1 MRRSRLILALA
12 VLAATAV
19 LFSLGMW
26 QVRRLAWKEALIA
39 TLEIRRH
46 GLPAP
51 LGEIE
56 ARWRQTG
63 DVDYMALAAAG
74 TFRHD
79 LEQYYYTTR
88 DGTVGWDVFTPLQLA
103 DGRMLF
109 VDRGF
114 VPDADRDPATRAA
127 GQLSGDQTVAGLAR
141 NALVEKPNRFVPDNE
156 PANRIFYWRNL
167 TQMAAAA
174 GIAQNLLVPF
184 SLDAGPAAIPG
195 GLPRG
200 GGTIVELPNNHL
212 QYAITWFGLALA
224 CLVVGAVL
232 LRRPSRRDS

>member
-174 GIAQNLLVPF
+174 GIAQNA
-184 SLDAGPAAIPG
+184 AGAILTRCRPCRHSRRPAARRRDNRRIAQQPFAIRHHLVRPG
-195 GLPRG
+195 ARLPRG
-200 GGTIVELPNNHL
+200 RCGIV
-212 QYAITWFGLALA
+212 AA
-224 CLVVGAVL
+224 AVAP
-232 LRRPSRRDS
+232 R